1 MPERLIDLPVR
12 ICTLDIRLR
21 ILRSRMQRENH
32 IMGFRKL
39 AALFSCAALAGCAQI
54 SSKDAEGPAGST
66 PHVDGRTYSWAEGV
80 SEDSSSHPS
89 IRFEDGRI
97 SGNAGCNSFSG
108 SYKLEGKS
116 FRIEPNLAV
125 TMKMC
130 SPNVSKSETEFL
142 TMLSTAR
149 FMTEDA
155 DAVYLWDK
163 DGIGLLKLV
172 APKKN

>member
-1 MPERLIDLPVR
+1 ML
-12 ICTLDIRLR
+12 
-21 ILRSRMQRENH
+21 S
-32 IMGFRKL
+32 FRRL
-39 AALFSCAALAGCAQI
+39 AALFTCAALAGCAQI
-54 SSKDAEGPAGST
+54 STKDAEGPAGSR
-66 PHVDGRTYSWAEGV
+66 PDVEGRTYSWADGL
-80 SEDSSSHPS
+80 SEDSSARPS
-89 IRFEDGRI
+89 IRFEGGRI

-130 SPNVSKSETEFL
+130 SPDVSKSETEFL

-149 FMTEDA
+149 FMTEDG

-172 APKKN
+172 APEKN

>member
-1 MPERLIDLPVR
+1 M
-12 ICTLDIRLR
+12 
-21 ILRSRMQRENH
+21 LRSNKQRENN
-32 IMGFRKL
+32 MLSFKKL
-39 AALFSCAALAGCAQI
+39 AALFTCAALAGCAQI
-54 SSKDAEGPAGST
+54 SNKDAEGPAGSR
-66 PHVDGRTYSWAEGV
+66 PDVEGRTYSWADGL
-80 SEDSSSHPS
+80 SEDSSTRPS
-89 IRFEDGRI
+89 IRFEGGRI

-130 SPNVSKSETEFL
+130 SPDVSKSETEFL

-163 DGIGLLKLV
+163 DGVGLLKLV